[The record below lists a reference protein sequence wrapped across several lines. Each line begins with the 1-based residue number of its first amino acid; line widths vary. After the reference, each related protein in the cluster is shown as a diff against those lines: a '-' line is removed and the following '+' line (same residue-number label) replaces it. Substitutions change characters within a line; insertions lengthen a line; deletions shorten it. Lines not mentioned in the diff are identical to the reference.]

1 MSPVLLGMLITWG
14 AVTAVFLVLFVYR
27 STLTMH
33 EEDQLFLGETEANMQ
48 KEQTEIIR
56 RVERVSPFVT
66 WLGATSGVMILVIAG
81 FAVYQGLTQAQ

>member
-1 MSPVLLGMLITWG
+1 MSPVLLGILITWG
-14 AVTAVFLVLFVYR
+14 ALTAVFLVLFVYR

-33 EEDQLFLGETEANMQ
+33 EEDQLFLGESEAHLQ

-56 RVERVSPFVT
+56 RVQRVSPFVT
-66 WLGATSGVMILVIAG
+66 WLGAASGVMILLIAG